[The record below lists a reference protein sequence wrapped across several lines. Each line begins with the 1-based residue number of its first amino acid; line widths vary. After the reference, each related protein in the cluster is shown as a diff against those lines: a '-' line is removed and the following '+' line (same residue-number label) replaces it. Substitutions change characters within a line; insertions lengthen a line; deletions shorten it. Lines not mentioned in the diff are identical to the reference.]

1 MKKAKIT
8 GDVAV
13 MEIPQSTSVGVLT
26 RARTRILQSNPDL
39 SYLQLRSRRLQKPPF
54 QSPSPKQLSCDKNP
68 NSDNQIS
75 NSEFRAANSVT
86 SVTSDASKKSHGCFR
101 YLSVAE
107 SQDFHDLASLEP
119 SFGENNLDF
128 DSRERSTRE
137 STPCSLIRDSE
148 NIKTPGSTTRPTC
161 STATNQRARNTQ
173 TIPTNQEIEEFFAE
187 YEHSQQN
194 HFLEKYNYDIKND
207 VPLSG
212 RYEWI
217 RVDT

>member
-1 MKKAKIT
+1 MGKYMKKAKIT

-26 RARTRILQSNPDL
+26 RARTRILQSNPEL
-39 SYLQLRSRRLQKPPF
+39 SYLQLRTRRLQKPPF
-54 QSPSPKQLSCDKNP
+54 QSPSKQPSCDKNP

-75 NSEFRAANSVT
+75 NSKFRANSVT

-128 DSRERSTRE
+128 DSRERF
-137 STPCSLIRDSE
+137 
-148 NIKTPGSTTRPTC
+148 
-161 STATNQRARNTQ
+161 
-173 TIPTNQEIEEFFAE
+173 EFF
-187 YEHSQQN
+187 
-194 HFLEKYNYDIKND
+194 L
-207 VPLSG
+207 
-212 RYEWI
+212 
-217 RVDT
+217 